1 MKRIT
6 TEELLKEIE
15 ENHNNSLFEE
25 IFKRRNNELDR
36 VALFYK
42 GNKINYLTLKVNV
55 EKYAKALKAYGI
67 KKGDEIPIC
76 MTNTPEFVYLLGGIS
91 LIGAKANVFG
101 DGFDKDYITEIINGC
116 NSDILFATDDIYR
129 NIDEAVKNSNN
140 KKVVLISITDSLI
153 NKKNPY
159 IELEEEWYDFKN
171 RSLDTVE

>member
-36 VALFYK
+36 IALFYK

-67 KKGDEIPIC
+67 KK
-76 MTNTPEFVYLLGGIS
+76 
-91 LIGAKANVFG
+91 
-101 DGFDKDYITEIINGC
+101 
-116 NSDILFATDDIYR
+116 
-129 NIDEAVKNSNN
+129 
-140 KKVVLISITDSLI
+140 
-153 NKKNPY
+153 
-159 IELEEEWYDFKN
+159 
-171 RSLDTVE
+171 